1 MTVINNATPKAD
13 AKSIWQKLEHPMAL
27 YNIIFWST
35 IALLA
40 SGLVMVA
47 SASSIFAYENFNGNQ
62 WALVERQVLFAG
74 IGFFGLLVLVKQDN
88 ERIKKYS
95 GPFLMTVV
103 GLLCAVLVIG
113 SSVNGQKNWIEF
125 GSLIRFQPSEFA
137 KIGII
142 LYGAK
147 ILANYEGELHLVTRL
162 LNPYGTVC
170 VVVFFLIIAE
180 KDLGTAMI
188 MMPIMASAL
197 YFVGA
202 PRKWFWMLAGLFLGL
217 IVALTIAA
225 PYRMARF
232 TSWLNPNAD
241 PQGTGYQLIHG
252 QRAMG
257 SGGWLGVGLGGSK
270 EKWGTLPE
278 AHTDFIYAVI
288 GEEAGIVGTL
298 IILVLFIAIIF
309 AGLRIARLSEDLF
322 TRLVTLGIV
331 TWIATQAFV
340 NIGAVLG
347 IMPITGVPLPLVSY
361 GGSSLIPTL
370 AALGILLAFAKQQAE
385 LAEQIA

>member
-1 MTVINNATPKAD
+1 MTVINNASPKTD
-13 AKSIWQKLEHPMAL
+13 TKSIWHKLEHPMAL

-62 WALVERQVLFAG
+62 WALVERQLLFAG
-74 IGFFGLLVLVKQDN
+74 IGFFGLLVLIKQDN
-88 ERIKKYS
+88 ERIKKYC
-95 GPFLMTVV
+95 GPFLMIVV

-147 ILANYEGELHLVTRL
+147 VLANYEGELHLVSRL
-162 LNPYGTVC
+162 LNPYGVVC
-170 VVVFFLIIAE
+170 AFVLVLILAE

-202 PRKWFWMLAGLFLGL
+202 PRKWFWMLAGLFVGL
-217 IVALTIAA
+217 MVLLTIAA
-225 PYRMARF
+225 PYRMARC

-241 PQGTGYQLIHG
+241 PQGTGYLLIRA
-252 QRAMG
+252 QRALR

-270 EKWGTLPE
+270 EKWGTLLE
-278 AHTDFIYAVI
+278 AHTDFIYAVV

-309 AGLRIARLSEDLF
+309 AGLRIPRLSDYLF

-370 AALGILLAFAKQQAE
+370 AALGILLAFAKKQAE
-385 LAEQIA
+385 SAEQLT

>member
-13 AKSIWQKLEHPMAL
+13 AKSIWHKLEHPMAL

-74 IGFFGLLVLVKQDN
+74 IGFFGLLVLVNQDN

-170 VVVFFLIIAE
+170 AVVFFLIIAE

-202 PRKWFWMLAGLFLGL
+202 PRKWFWMLAGLFLGV

-309 AGLRIARLSEDLF
+309 AGLRIARLSDDLF

-370 AALGILLAFAKQQAE
+370 AALGILLAFAKKQAE

>member
-1 MTVINNATPKAD
+1 MSVLDREVSKVD
-13 AKSIWQKLEHPMAL
+13 SKSIWQKLEHPMAL
-27 YNIIFWST
+27 YNMILWST
-35 IALLA
+35 VALLVT
-40 SGLVMVA
+40 GLVMVA
-47 SASSIFAYENFNGNQ
+47 SASSIFAYENFGGNQ

-74 IGFFGLLVLVKQDN
+74 MGFFGLIIMIRQSN
-88 ERIKKYS
+88 ERIKKFA
-95 GPFLMTVV
+95 GPILVAV
-103 GLLCAVLVIG
+103 SALLCAVLVIG

-125 GSLIRFQPSEFA
+125 GPLIRFQPSEFA
-137 KIGII
+137 KIAII

-147 ILANYEGELHLVTRL
+147 MLAKHEGELNLVSRL
-162 LNPYGTVC
+162 LKPYFWVC
-170 VVVFFLIIAE
+170 FFVLLLILAE

-188 MMPIMASAL
+188 MMPIMAAPL

-202 PRKWFWMLAGLFLGL
+202 PKKWFWVLAGLFVGL

-232 TSWLNPNAD
+232 TSWVNPGAD

-252 QRAMG
+252 QRALG

-278 AHTDFIYAVI
+278 AHTDFIYAVV
-288 GEEAGIVGTL
+288 GEEVGIVGTL
-298 IILVLFIAIIF
+298 IVLGLFIAIIF
-309 AGLRIARLSEDLF
+309 SGLRIARLTDDLF

-331 TWIATQAFV
+331 TWLATQAFV

-347 IMPITGVPLPLVSY
+347 LMPITGVPLPLVSY

-370 AALGILLAFAKQQAE
+370 VALGILLAFAKKQAE
-385 LAEQIA
+385 SAEQTV

>member
-1 MTVINNATPKAD
+1 MTTMNNASPKID
-13 AKSIWQKLEHPMAL
+13 SKSVWQKLEHPMAL
-27 YNIIFWST
+27 YNMILWST
-35 IALLA
+35 VALLA

-47 SASSIFAYENFNGNQ
+47 SASSIFSYENFNGNQ
-62 WALVERQVLFAG
+62 WAMFERQVVFAL
-74 IGFFGLLVLVKQDN
+74 IGFLLLLFLIKQDS
-88 ERIKKYS
+88 ERLKKYS
-95 GPFLMTVV
+95 GIYLAGVVLMLV
-103 GLLCAVLVIG
+103 AVLVIG

-125 GSLIRFQPSEFA
+125 GSFIRFQPSEFA

-147 ILANYEGELHLVTRL
+147 ILSGYESELNLQKRL
-162 LNPYGTVC
+162 LNPYATVC
-170 VVVFFLIIAE
+170 FVVFVLIIFE
-180 KDLGTAMI
+180 KDLGTGMI
-188 MMPIMASAL
+188 LMPIMASAL
-197 YFVGA
+197 WFVGA
-202 PRKWFWMLAGLFLGL
+202 PLKWFYALGTAFLALIIGLS
-217 IVALTIAA
+217 IAM

-232 TSWLNPNAD
+232 TSWLNPTAD
-241 PQGTGYQLIHG
+241 AQGTGFQLIHG

-278 AHTDFIYAVI
+278 AHTDFIYAVV
-288 GEEAGIVGTL
+288 GEEVGIVGTL
-298 IILVLFIAIIF
+298 IVLGLFVAIIF
-309 AGLRIARLSEDLF
+309 AGLRIARLSDDLF

-347 IMPITGVPLPLVSY
+347 LMPITGVPLPLVSY

-370 AALGILLAFAKQQAE
+370 AALGILLSFAKRHAQFADQVG
-385 LAEQIA
+385 

>member
-1 MTVINNATPKAD
+1 MTTSDQISD
-13 AKSIWQKLEHPMAL
+13 SKSASDTWERLEHPAAI
-27 YNIIFWST
+27 YKIIHSCTWM
-35 IALLA
+35 LLI

-47 SASSIFAYENFNGNQ
+47 SASSIFAYTNFDGNQ
-62 WALVERQVLFAG
+62 WALLTRQAVFAALG
-74 IGFFGLLVLVKQDN
+74 MGAFYFFRNCEPIFLRRVSGAYLLV
-88 ERIKKYS
+88 
-95 GPFLMTVV
+95 VV
-103 GLLCAVLVIG
+103 GLLLAVLVIG
-113 SSVNGQKNWIEF
+113 TSVNGQKNWIEF
-125 GSLIRFQPSEFA
+125 GSFIRFQPSEFA
-137 KIGII
+137 KLGII

-147 ILANYEGELHLVTRL
+147 ILTDFPRELHLKHRL
-162 LNPYGTVC
+162 LHPYLVVC
-170 VVVFFLIIAE
+170 VVVIGLVILE
-180 KDLGTAMI
+180 KDVGTAMI

-202 PRKWFWMLAGLFLGL
+202 PFRWFIALGAACLAVIMVAT
-217 IVALTIAA
+217 IVA

-232 TSWLNPNAD
+232 TSWLHPYAD

-252 QRAMG
+252 QRALG
-257 SGGWLGVGLGGSK
+257 SGGWFGVGLGGSK

-288 GEEAGIVGTL
+288 GEEVGIIGTL
-298 IILVLFIAIIF
+298 VILVLFIAIIL
-309 AGLRIARLSEDLF
+309 AGLRIARFSPDLF

-347 IMPITGVPLPLVSY
+347 ILPITGVPLPLVSY

-370 AALGILLAFAKQQAE
+370 AALGILLSFARKQAA
-385 LAEQIA
+385 LADQGS

>member
-1 MTVINNATPKAD
+1 MTVINNAAPKTD
-13 AKSIWQKLEHPMAL
+13 TKSIWHKLEHPMAL

-74 IGFFGLLVLVKQDN
+74 IGFFGLLVLIKQDN
-88 ERIKKYS
+88 ERIKKYC
-95 GPFLMTVV
+95 GPFLMIVV

-147 ILANYEGELHLVTRL
+147 ILANYEGELHLVSRL
-162 LNPYGTVC
+162 LNPYGVVC
-170 VVVFFLIIAE
+170 VFVLVLILAE

-202 PRKWFWMLAGLFLGL
+202 PRKWFWMLAGLFVGL
-217 IVALTIAA
+217 IVLLTIAA

-252 QRAMG
+252 QRALG

-278 AHTDFIYAVI
+278 AHTDFIYAVV

-309 AGLRIARLSEDLF
+309 AGLRIARLSDDLF

-370 AALGILLAFAKQQAE
+370 AALGILLAFAKKQAE
-385 LAEQIA
+385 SAEQLT